1 MKKKLKYKRLP
12 GGRWII
18 DNSPP
23 KVLTLKELA
32 TNSKVLIADLQQLKI
47 KETKNE

>member
-1 MKKKLKYKRLP
+1 MKKKLKYKRLL

-18 DNSPP
+18 DNSSP

-32 TNSKVLIADLQQLKI
+32 TNTKTLIANLQQLKI
-47 KETKNE
+47 KETEK